1 MWKQKEE
8 KIQELLD
15 QINNLK
21 EENEKYKL
29 ELEKYKKRKLRLVK
43 GDIIQDNNE
52 LEFLTKNICK
62 EHKKITL
69 NLLYKASVDS
79 DKAQAF
85 HNKCDTAKCSLVLI
99 KSKNNKRFGGFTSC
113 SWEGNGV
120 EKNDEKAFVFSLDK
134 KKIYNII
141 PNEKAIGCYPKC
153 GPVFLG
159 CQIRI
164 FDNAFTSGGTTFEKQ
179 NNYNTEEDFEL
190 SGGEKKY
197 GVEEIEV
204 YGIELE

>member
-1 MWKQKEE
+1 M
-8 KIQELLD
+8 IQF
-15 QINNLK
+15 QNN
-21 EENEKYKL
+21 
-29 ELEKYKKRKLRLVK
+29 EKYKKRKLRLVK

-141 PNEKAIGCYPKC
+141 PNEKAIGCYPKY

-164 FDNAFTSGGTTFEKQ
+164 HDNAFTNGGTTFEKQ